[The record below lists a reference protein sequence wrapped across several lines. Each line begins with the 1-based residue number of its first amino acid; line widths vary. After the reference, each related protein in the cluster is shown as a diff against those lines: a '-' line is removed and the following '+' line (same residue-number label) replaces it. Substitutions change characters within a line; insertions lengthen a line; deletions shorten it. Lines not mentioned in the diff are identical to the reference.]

1 VVKILHILT
10 FCAVAGVFAV
20 LGLLAGGW
28 NRPDP
33 ALEGILDGPGVV
45 ERFRSSEGSKPSG
58 AAQVAPLIAS
68 AQELAL
74 HLNPPPPE
82 PPAAQ
87 ATPEP
92 VTRSTDVKPVISSV
106 NFKLVAT
113 SYYEGRPDKS
123 MALLSELGGT
133 DGGRWVREGTQVG
146 HFTVHEIRQGMVVL
160 RDGDNVREL
169 AVERAAIQQG
179 LVKEVRPAAS
189 QAKAAVHDGNEMP
202 PSPSSGLQGKLG
214 LAINER

>member
-1 VVKILHILT
+1 VVRILYILT
-10 FCAVAGVFAV
+10 VCASAGIFAV

-28 NRPDP
+28 DRPDP
-33 ALEGILDGPGVV
+33 AFEAILNSPGVV
-45 ERFRSSEGSKPSG
+45 ERFRSSEGSKSSG
-58 AAQVAPLIAS
+58 VAQVAPLIAS
-68 AQELAL
+68 AQELAA

-82 PPAAQ
+82 PPVAQ
-87 ATPEP
+87 ATSEP
-92 VTRSTDVKPVISSV
+92 VIRLTDVKPPEAKPIVSSV
-106 NFKLVAT
+106 TFKLVAT

-123 MALLSELGGT
+123 MALLSEMGST

-160 RDGDNVREL
+160 REGDNVREL

-189 QAKAAVHDGNEMP
+189 QAKVLVVDTNE
-202 PSPSSGLQGKLG
+202 
-214 LAINER
+214 